1 LLLIKTKRGTKSQI
15 DPQTEPTFQR
25 TWSNATDCAS
35 ATCGTLNDMSS
46 PFNQSPLL
54 KVGSIAPD
62 FTLPDQD
69 GRPVHLYDILKNRWV
84 VLFFYPKDHSPI
96 CTTQV
101 CAFRNAYHEFQEAG
115 AEVLGISSDS
125 AESHRAFSEH
135 QHLPFRLLSDSES
148 LIAKAYG
155 VPKTF
160 GLIPGRVTFV
170 IDPQHTI
177 RMAYPSQFNAKAH
190 MQKALTLLKQRPRTP
205 I

>member
-1 LLLIKTKRGTKSQI
+1 MS
-15 DPQTEPTFQR
+15 
-25 TWSNATDCAS
+25 WY
-35 ATCGTLNDMSS
+35 TLGMMTN

-62 FTLPDQD
+62 FTLPDQN
-69 GRPVHLYDILKNRWV
+69 GLPVNLYGLLADRWV

-101 CAFRNAYHEFQEAG
+101 CAFRNAYHDFRDAG

-125 AESHRAFSEH
+125 VDSHQQFT
-135 QHLPFRLLSDSES
+135 QNQKLPFQLLSDPDRQVAET
-148 LIAKAYG
+148 YG

-160 GLIPGRVTFV
+160 GMIPGRVTFV
-170 IDPQHTI
+170 IDPQQTV

-190 MQKALTLLKQRPRTP
+190 MEKAISLLKQRPRTP
-205 I
+205 A